1 MTKKKIT
8 FLQVD
13 NTRIPNPAKTIE
25 WVCDQISSITFSNL
39 ILLPELWIC
48 GAFSFDKESV
58 LFKHESLLTELIEL
72 LKNKCDEA
80 HLGSYVVNDKGVLKN
95 RSYFIN
101 NKTGQIYKYD
111 KRRLFGFGTGES
123 ELFDAGVASCVT
135 EGNFQRHALTTC
147 FDLRF
152 PEIFSENRKLG
163 ATSFIC
169 AAGWPLSRIGH
180 WKALSIARAI
190 ENQAY
195 FIGCNASGVSGDS
208 VLGGNS
214 IVVNPNG
221 EVLFLAD
228 SKPGVYHQQIEFEQV
243 SNWRKAFPIHED
255 Y

>member
-1 MTKKKIT
+1 MTIKKIT

-13 NTRIPNPAKTIE
+13 NTNIPNPAKTIE
-25 WVCDQISSITFSNL
+25 WVCDQINSIKFSNL
-39 ILLPELWIC
+39 ILLPELWVY
-48 GAFSFDKESV
+48 GAFNFDQKSV
-58 LFKHESLLTELIEL
+58 SFKHQQLLNELIEL

-80 HLGSYVVNDKGVLKN
+80 HLGSYVVNDKGFLRN
-95 RSYFIN
+95 RSYFLN
-101 NKTGQIYKYD
+101 NTNGQIYKYD

-123 ELFDAGVASCVT
+123 ELFAAGETPCLT
-135 EGNFQRHALTTC
+135 EGNFQSHALTTC
-147 FDLRF
+147 YDLRF
-152 PEIFSENRKLG
+152 PEIFSESRIQG

-169 AAGWPLSRIGH
+169 TAGWPLSRIEH

-195 FIGCNASGVSGDS
+195 FFGCNASGVSGDS

-228 SKPGVYHQQIEFEQV
+228 SNPGVYHQQIEFKHV
-243 SNWRKAFPIHED
+243 SKWRKAFPIHED
-255 Y
+255 C